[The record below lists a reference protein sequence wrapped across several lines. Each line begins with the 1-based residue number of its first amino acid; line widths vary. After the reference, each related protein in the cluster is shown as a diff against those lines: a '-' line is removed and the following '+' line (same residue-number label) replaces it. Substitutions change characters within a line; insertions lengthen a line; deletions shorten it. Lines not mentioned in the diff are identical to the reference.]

1 MAPEPNTTTTPA
13 TSSPAQKGGKAKSAG
28 ETRVLQT
35 RSAKAGLAVSLEVC
49 ETVDGEGFVG
59 SLGWNFGLGDM
70 GRDIRRARESNVQA
84 GRERLGLAVLK

>member
-1 MAPEPNTTTTPA
+1 MAPEPNSTTTPA

-35 RSAKAGLAVSLEVC
+35 RSAKAGLAVSLEGC

-59 SLGWNFGLGDM
+59 SLGWKFGLFDTENGTYQGQQD
-70 GRDIRRARESNVQA
+70 GTFRQDRKS
-84 GRERLGLAVLK
+84 